1 MHNKS
6 PHCSKESENRENK
19 IDGKVKRKKNVD
31 RKSQQVKRQGNF
43 IKDTKINKTI
53 ALSNVKKLH

>member
-31 RKSQQVKRQGNF
+31 RQSQQVKG
-43 IKDTKINKTI
+43 KEDTKN
-53 ALSNVKKLH
+53 